1 MKLKIILI
9 IAFFYCFTPTI
20 FSQSNFS
27 FSASMGI
34 IQSYGTA
41 EGVEIGIKRAIN
53 DNLRFQLIAGYYYW
67 GKKQDLN
74 AIVNYPSNYAS
85 HVIRE
90 MGLLI
95 PLRAGFNFKFGN
107 SDSHPYLSVEWAANY
122 VTNDYYSP
130 VTAADVVP
138 SFEISYKKSTKNTV
152 FVSLGFSMGYSFSLS
167 DDFNIVSGVNWQSGD
182 FAQYV
187 GFVSGIEYKL

>member
-9 IAFFYCFTPTI
+9 IAFFHCFAPTI
-20 FSQSNFS
+20 FSQSKFS
-27 FSASMGI
+27 LSAGLGI

-41 EGVEIGIKRAIN
+41 EGIEIGIKRAIN
-53 DNLRFQLIAGYYYW
+53 DNLRFQLTAGYYYW
-67 GKKQDLN
+67 GEKQDLN
-74 AIVNYPSNYAS
+74 AVVFAPGNYTT

-95 PLRAGFNFKFGN
+95 PLRVGFNYKFGTSN
-107 SDSHPYLSVEWAANY
+107 SHPYLSVEWAVNY
-122 VTNDYYSP
+122 VTNDYYNP
-130 VTAADVVP
+130 VIATDAVT
-138 SFEISYKKSTKNTV
+138 SFDRSYIKSTKNTV
-152 FVSLGFSMGYSFSLS
+152 FVSLGFNMGYSFCLS
-167 DDFNIVSGVNWQSGD
+167 DDFNIVSGVNWQSGN